1 MPGDVSIVSVGA
13 SFDTT
18 ALATALDTIPLIPEA
33 SCDLAVDLAIRSL
46 GDERPQPGLRLI
58 APRIP
63 RTDRSQPR
71 RIVPAA
77 ATPADPEPTSR
88 VSLHLIE
95 ALRQLNT
102 IHHLPRPMRVTQK
115 GMPLMARTIRTKTK
129 RGIALVSS
137 LAIAGLALA
146 GCAGGSGGAE
156 SGDTLKLW
164 HYEGADSAMG
174 KAWAEAIK
182 VFEEETGA
190 TVEFEEKSFEQIQ
203 STASQVLDT
212 DAAPDLMEFN
222 KGNATAGF
230 LASTGLITDISD
242 AVDEYGWADKLAPS
256 LQTTA
261 KYSED
266 GVMGGDTWY
275 GIPNY
280 GEFVGVYYNHDAFA
294 EAGLEIPTTY
304 DEFVDVLDAFV
315 AKGITPLAEA
325 GAEYPLGQLWYQL
338 ALSQADRQFVND
350 YQLYENPVDWQGDE
364 LTYASET
371 LLDYVDK
378 GYIASDVSSIKAE
391 DAGVSFINGTAP
403 IFVSGSWWFGRF
415 VAEATGFDWTLQAFP
430 ESDLSLGSSGNLWV
444 VPENAANKEL
454 AYEFIDITMRP
465 EIQAIIG
472 NNGGVP
478 VAADPADITDE
489 KSAELIATFNGILD
503 NDGLSFY
510 PDWPAPGFYDVIV
523 QELQGLVTGVQDVET
538 TNANLGEQYDE
549 GTADFR

>member
-1 MPGDVSIVSVGA
+1 MARMTRKTTKRAFAVVG
-13 SFDTT
+13 S
-18 ALATALDTIPLIPEA
+18 
-33 SCDLAVDLAIRSL
+33 LAV
-46 GDERPQPGLRLI
+46 
-58 APRIP
+58 
-63 RTDRSQPR
+63 
-71 RIVPAA
+71 AA
-77 ATPADPEPTSR
+77 
-88 VSLHLIE
+88 V
-95 ALRQLNT
+95 ALT
-102 IHHLPRPMRVTQK
+102 
-115 GMPLMARTIRTKTK
+115 A
-129 RGIALVSS
+129 
-137 LAIAGLALA
+137 
-146 GCAGGSGGAE
+146 CAGGSGGDG
-156 SGDTLKLW
+156 GDGKTLKLW

-182 VFEEETGA
+182 VFEKETGA
-190 TVEFEEKSFEQIQ
+190 KVEFEEKSFEQIQ
-203 STASQVLDT
+203 KTASQVLDT

-230 LASTGLITDISD
+230 LASTGLISDISG
-242 AVDEYGWADKLAPS
+242 AVEEYGWADKLAPS

-261 KYSED
+261 KYTDD

-280 GEFVGVYYNHDAFA
+280 GEFVGVYYNLDAFK

-338 ALSQADRQFVND
+338 ALTKGDRSFVD
-350 YQLYENPVDWQGDE
+350 AYQLYKSPVDWQGPE
-364 LTYASET
+364 ITYATDT
-371 LLDYVDK
+371 LKEYVDK
-378 GYIASDVSSIKAE
+378 GYIAKDVSSVKAE

-415 VAEATGFDWTLQAFP
+415 VNEATGFDWTLKAFP
-430 ESDLSLGSSGNLWV
+430 DETKLSLGSSGNLWV

-489 KSAELIATFNGILD
+489 KSAELIETFNGILAD
-503 NDGLSFY
+503 DGLSFY

-523 QELQGLVTGVQDVET
+523 QQLQGLVTGTQDAAT
-538 TNANLGEQYDE
+538 TNANLGKQYEE

>member
-1 MPGDVSIVSVGA
+1 
-13 SFDTT
+13 
-18 ALATALDTIPLIPEA
+18 
-33 SCDLAVDLAIRSL
+33 
-46 GDERPQPGLRLI
+46 
-58 APRIP
+58 
-63 RTDRSQPR
+63 
-71 RIVPAA
+71 
-77 ATPADPEPTSR
+77 
-88 VSLHLIE
+88 
-95 ALRQLNT
+95 
-102 IHHLPRPMRVTQK
+102 
-115 GMPLMARTIRTKTK
+115 MARNTHRTTRRATIAVAVV
-129 RGIALVSS
+129 ALG
-137 LAIAGLALA
+137 ALALA
-146 GCAGGSGGAE
+146 ACSSDPGTESAEGG
-156 SGDTLKLW
+156 TLKLW

-174 KAWAEAIK
+174 KAWAEAISI
-182 VFEEETGA
+182 FEEETGA

-230 LASTGLITDISD
+230 LASTGLIADISD

-261 KYSED
+261 KYTDE

-280 GEFVGVYYNHDAFA
+280 GEFVGVYYNLDAFA
-294 EAGLEIPTTY
+294 DAGLEVPTTY

-350 YQLYENPVDWQGDE
+350 YQLYQNPVDWQGPE
-364 LTYASET
+364 VTYASET
-371 LLDYVDK
+371 LADYVDK
-378 GYIASDVSSIKAE
+378 GYIASDVSSVKAE
-391 DAGVSFINGTAP
+391 DAGVSFINGSAP
-403 IFVSGSWWFGRF
+403 IFVSGSWWYGRF
-415 VAEATGFDWTLQAFP
+415 VAEATGFDWTMTAFP
-430 ESDLSLGSSGNLWV
+430 EATLSLGSSGNLWV
-444 VPENAANKEL
+444 VPENAANKDL

-489 KSAELIATFNGILD
+489 KSQELITVFNGILEA
-503 NDGLSFY
+503 DGLSFY

-523 QELQGLVTGVQDVET
+523 QQLQGLVTGTQDAAT
-538 TNANLGEQYDE
+538 TNTRLGEQYDE

>member
-1 MPGDVSIVSVGA
+1 MARITHSTTRQAARRGAAALAVLTVGA
-13 SFDTT
+13 
-18 ALATALDTIPLIPEA
+18 L
-33 SCDLAVDLAIRSL
+33 
-46 GDERPQPGLRLI
+46 
-58 APRIP
+58 
-63 RTDRSQPR
+63 
-71 RIVPAA
+71 
-77 ATPADPEPTSR
+77 
-88 VSLHLIE
+88 
-95 ALRQLNT
+95 
-102 IHHLPRPMRVTQK
+102 
-115 GMPLMARTIRTKTK
+115 
-129 RGIALVSS
+129 
-137 LAIAGLALA
+137 GLAA
-146 GCAGGSGGAE
+146 CSGTAEEAPTEGG
-156 SGDTLKLW
+156 TLKLW

-174 KAWAEAIK
+174 KAWAEAID

-261 KYSED
+261 KYSDD

-280 GEFVGVYYNHDAFA
+280 GEFVGVYYNLDAFA
-294 EAGLEIPTTY
+294 EAGLDVPTTY

-350 YQLYENPVDWQGDE
+350 YQLYQNPVDWEGSE
-364 LTYASET
+364 ITYASET
-371 LLDYVDK
+371 LADYVDK

-391 DAGVSFINGTAP
+391 DAGVSFINGSAP
-403 IFVSGSWWFGRF
+403 IFVSGSWWYGRF
-415 VAEATGFDWTLQAFP
+415 VAEATGFDWTMTAFP
-430 ESDLSLGSSGNLWV
+430 EATLSLGSSGNLWV

-489 KSAELIATFNGILD
+489 KSQELITVFNGILD
-503 NDGLSFY
+503 ADGLSFY

-523 QELQGLVTGVQDVET
+523 QQLQGLVTGSQDVAT
-538 TNANLGEQYDE
+538 TNANLGAQYDE

>member
-1 MPGDVSIVSVGA
+1 MARI
-13 SFDTT
+13 TKRRT
-18 ALATALDTIPLIPEA
+18 
-33 SCDLAVDLAIRSL
+33 LAVAGALTVAAL
-46 GDERPQPGLRLI
+46 G
-58 APRIP
+58 
-63 RTDRSQPR
+63 
-71 RIVPAA
+71 
-77 ATPADPEPTSR
+77 
-88 VSLHLIE
+88 
-95 ALRQLNT
+95 
-102 IHHLPRPMRVTQK
+102 
-115 GMPLMARTIRTKTK
+115 
-129 RGIALVSS
+129 
-137 LAIAGLALA
+137 LA
-146 GCAGGSGGAE
+146 GCSGSSAD
-156 SGDTLKLW
+156 SGSDADTLKLW

-174 KAWAEAIK
+174 KAWAEAIT

-203 STASQVLDT
+203 KTASQVLDT

-230 LASTGLITDISD
+230 LASTGLISDISD

-275 GIPNY
+275 GVPNY
-280 GEFVGVYYNHDAFA
+280 GEFVGVYYNEDAFA

-304 DEFVDVLDAFV
+304 DEFVSVLDAFV

-338 ALSQADRQFVND
+338 ALTQADRKFVDD
-350 YQLYENPVDWQGDE
+350 YQLYKSPVDWEGPE
-364 LTYASET
+364 ITYATDT
-371 LLDYVDK
+371 LQEYVDK
-378 GYIASDVSSIKAE
+378 GYIAKDVSSVKAE

-403 IFVSGSWWFGRF
+403 IFVSGSWWYGRF
-415 VAEATGFDWTLQAFP
+415 VEEATGFDWTMTAFP

-472 NNGGVP
+472 NNGGLP
-478 VAADPADITDE
+478 VAANPEDITDA
-489 KSAELIATFNGILD
+489 KSQELISTFNGILD
-503 NDGLSFY
+503 DDGLSFY

-523 QELQGLVTGVQDVET
+523 QELQGLVTGAQDAAT
-538 TNANLGEQYDE
+538 TNADLGAQYDE